1 MVIVAVCLLMLFSR
15 RYGVLNNISKVIMLI
30 LIVTLIAA
38 LALAATQTL
47 DNPIPIQEKTPWSS
61 AAIGFIIAAM
71 VWMPAQ

>member
-1 MVIVAVCLLMLFSR
+1 
-15 RYGVLNNISKVIMLI
+15 MLI

-71 VWMPAQ
+71 VWMPQ